1 MPQAHSLA
9 NLLTRSRFTFQFMT
23 PAKANFINTL
33 NRNSKNVFNQSEG
46 GIYLKHVLFKSHKQ
60 SINQEKR
67 KGSNEKREGKD
78 RGMKTYLM
86 AIPFYV

>member
-33 NRNSKNVFNQSEG
+33 NRNSKNVFNQKG
-46 GIYLKHVLFKSHKQ
+46 GYTLNMYYSSRMNSQ
-60 SINQEKR
+60 
-67 KGSNEKREGKD
+67 
-78 RGMKTYLM
+78 
-86 AIPFYV
+86 